1 MNALDR
7 KAVRDLWHMKGQ
19 AAAIALVIASGV
31 AAFIMSVSTLDSLQL
46 AQALFY
52 RDYRFAEVFADLK
65 RAPESLRTRIESI
78 PGVQTVETRVR
89 AAANLD
95 VAGWSDPVT
104 ALIVSVPDRG
114 QPALN
119 RLFLRQGRLPDP
131 SKSDEAVISEAFA
144 KAHGFQPGDS
154 FFATINGRR
163 KRLRVSGVA
172 LCPEFIYQ
180 LQPGALIPDFKGYG
194 ILWMARTPLESA
206 FDMKGAFNS
215 VTMTLSRGARAG
227 DVLDRL
233 DDLLRQ
239 YGGLGAAGRKDQI
252 SHRYLSEEFRQ
263 LKLMATVFPLIF
275 LGVAAFLLNVVMS
288 RLLATQRE
296 QVAILKAFGYANLD
310 VVVHYLKVV
319 VLIVIAGC
327 ALGLAFGWWLGRGL
341 SHMYLDYYRFPYV
354 FYDLRPAAALTA
366 AAICAAAAVLGAI
379 HAVIR
384 AASLPPAEAMQPA
397 PPARYRVSIVER
409 LGLRRLLSQPSR
421 MIVRNIERRPLK
433 AFFTVAGTAMAC
445 AILING
451 GFWSDAVDFMVN
463 IQFRLAQRDDL
474 TLTFTEPTSSTA
486 LHSLAGLPGVQRV
499 EPFRAVPARL
509 RFEQRSYRT
518 SIQGLPRGAALR
530 RVLDKQFRIVDMPP
544 EGIMLTDHLA
554 GILGIRPGE
563 MLTVEVLEGEK
574 PVRQVPVAGLVSE
587 FVGVYGYMDLES
599 LNRLMREGSAVS
611 GAFIA
616 ADQRYRERIFAELKR
631 MPRVA
636 GASVS
641 DKALANFYEIMARQM
656 LTFAFFNTLLAST
669 IAFGVVYNSARIAF
683 SERSRELA
691 SLRVLGFTRGEISYI
706 LLGELAVLT
715 LAALPL
721 GCWIGYLM
729 CAGVVQAWTND
740 LFRIPLVIRNSTYS
754 FAAAV
759 VLISSLVSGLLIQR
773 KLNRLDLVAVLKMK
787 E

>member
-1 MNALDR
+1 MTALNR
-7 KAVRDLWHMKGQ
+7 KMLRDLWHMKGQ
-19 AAAIALVIASGV
+19 AGAISLVISSGV

-46 AQALFY
+46 TQAIFY
-52 RDYRFAEVFADLK
+52 RDFNFAEVFADLK
-65 RAPESLRTRIESI
+65 RAPESLRQRVEAI

-95 VAGWSDPVT
+95 VAGWTDPVT

-119 RLFLRQGRLPDP
+119 RLFLRSGRMPDP
-131 SKSDEAVISEAFA
+131 QRDDEVVISEAFA
-144 KAHGFQPGDS
+144 SAHQFRPGDS
-154 FFATINGRR
+154 FYATINGRR
-163 KRLRVSGVA
+163 KRLRIAGVA

-180 LQPGALIPDFKGYG
+180 LQPGALIPDLKGYG

-206 FDMKGAFNS
+206 YDMKGAFNS
-215 VTMTLSRGARAG
+215 LTLTLTRDARID
-227 DVLDRL
+227 DVIDRL
-233 DDLLRQ
+233 DDLLRD
-239 YGGLGAAGRKDQI
+239 YGGLGAAGRKDQL

-275 LGVAAFLLNVVMS
+275 LGVAAFLLNVVVS

-296 QVAILKAFGYANLD
+296 QVAILKAFGYTNMA
-310 VVVHYLKVV
+310 VVAHYLKLVALV
-319 VLIVIAGC
+319 VLAGC
-327 ALGLAFGWWLGRGL
+327 AAGVAFGWWLGRGL
-341 SHMYLDYYRFPYV
+341 SGMYSEYYRFPYLL
-354 FYDLRPAAALTA
+354 YQLRPAAAASATM
-366 AAICAAAAVLGAI
+366 ICAAAAILGAI

-384 AASLPPAEAMQPA
+384 AAALPPAEAMQPA
-397 PPARYRVSIVER
+397 PPARYRVSIVEK

-421 MIVRNIERRPLK
+421 MIVRNLERRPLK
-433 AFFTVAGTAMAC
+433 ALFSVIGMAMAC

-451 GFWSDAVDFMVN
+451 SFWGDSIDFMVN
-463 IQFRLAQRDDL
+463 IQFRLAQRDDM
-474 TLTFTEPTSSTA
+474 TVTFFEATSWRA
-486 LHSLAGLPGVQRV
+486 LYSLAALPGIQRV
-499 EPFRAVPARL
+499 EPFRAVPVRL

-518 SIQGLPRGAALR
+518 SIQGLPRDSALR
-530 RVLDKQFRIVDMPP
+530 RVLDKRFHAVDMPD

-554 GILGIRPGE
+554 GILGVRPGE
-563 MLTVEVLEGEK
+563 LLTIEVLEGEK
-574 PVRQVPVAGLVSE
+574 PVRQAAVAGLVSE
-587 FVGVYGYMDLES
+587 FVGVYGYMDLDA
-599 LNRLMREGSAVS
+599 LNRLMREGHAIS
-611 GAFIA
+611 GAYVA
-616 ADQRYRERIFAELKR
+616 ADSRYRERIFAELKR

-636 GASVS
+636 GATVS
-641 DKALANFYEIMARQM
+641 DKALANFYETMAKQM

-715 LAALPL
+715 LAALPV
-721 GCWIGYLM
+721 GCLIGYGL
-729 CAGVVQAWTND
+729 CAGVVAAWQND
-740 LFRIPLVIRNSTYS
+740 LFRIPLVIQPATYS
-754 FAAAV
+754 FAALV
-759 VLISSLVSGLLIQR
+759 VVVAALISGALIQR